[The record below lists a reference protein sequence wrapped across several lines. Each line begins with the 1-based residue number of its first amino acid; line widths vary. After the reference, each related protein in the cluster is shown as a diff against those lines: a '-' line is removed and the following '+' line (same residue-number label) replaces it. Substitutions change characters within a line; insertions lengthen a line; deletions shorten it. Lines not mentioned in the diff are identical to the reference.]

1 VVKKA
6 LYLYQQTSTITQTE
20 TDMKSSTI
28 LTTTLGRTK
37 KIVLARNT
45 EWGIS
50 PYSYMN
56 HKQAAK
62 KVEELKA
69 MGIDAWF
76 SEYDHVKYIYVN
88 Q

>member
-1 VVKKA
+1 
-6 LYLYQQTSTITQTE
+6 
-20 TDMKSSTI
+20 
-28 LTTTLGRTK
+28 
-37 KIVLARNT
+37 
-45 EWGIS
+45 
-50 PYSYMN
+50 MN